1 MLLSRYVAATL
12 ALVASVVVLAVV
24 GPVGGVAIAQEAPAA
39 PPTLPGITVV
49 GDGVGQARPSTTSV
63 NLGVQVTAA
72 SPAEALA
79 QARQRSERVL
89 QRLRELGVAESD
101 LQTSGLSVNPNF
113 GPGRDP
119 TAQPTVTGYNGSANV
134 VVQVADVNRV
144 GELLTAAVDAGAN
157 LVHGL
162 SYGIRDDAAL
172 RRQALLAAIADARPK
187 AEAIAQATGLTL
199 GPVRAVVEV
208 PLGGLPG
215 LFKGGLGGG
224 ASEGIALGELSVT
237 ARVQVTFDVT
247 R

>member
-1 MLLSRYVAATL
+1 MRTRLFAAALLLL
-12 ALVASVVVLAVV
+12 ALSSSTVA
-24 GPVGGVAIAQEAPAA
+24 AQEASA

-49 GDGVGQARPSTTSV
+49 GDGVVQARPNTTSV

-79 QARQRSERVL
+79 QARQRTERVL
-89 QRLRELGVAESD
+89 QRLREMGIPEAD
-101 LQTSGLSVNPNF
+101 LQTSGLTVNPNF

-119 TAQPTVTGYNGSANV
+119 TAQPTVTGYNGSATIT
-134 VVQVADVNRV
+134 VQVADVNRV
-144 GELLTAAVDAGAN
+144 GDLLTAAVDAGAN

-172 RRQALLAAIADARPK
+172 RRQAILAAIADARPK
-187 AEAIAQATGLTL
+187 AEAVAQATGLTL

-208 PLGGLPG
+208 PLGGPPG
-215 LFKGGLGGG
+215 LFRGGLGGG
-224 ASEGIALGELSVT
+224 GGEGIAPGELSVT
-237 ARVQVTFDVT
+237 SRVHVTFDVT

>member
-1 MLLSRYVAATL
+1 MKTKLFGVALATL
-12 ALVASVVVLAVV
+12 LLTSGIAF
-24 GPVGGVAIAQEAPAA
+24 AQEAPTA
-39 PPTLPGITVV
+39 PPSQPGITVV
-49 GDGVGQARPSTTSV
+49 GDGVIQARPNATSV

-79 QARQRSERVL
+79 QARQRTERVL
-89 QRLRELGVAESD
+89 QRLRELGIAEAD

-119 TAQPTVTGYNGSANV
+119 AAQPTVTGYNGSANLT
-134 VVQVADVNRV
+134 VQVADVNRV
-144 GELLTAAVDAGAN
+144 GDVLTAAVDAGAN

-187 AEAIAQATGLTL
+187 AEAVAQATGLTL
-199 GPVRAVVEV
+199 GAVRAVVEV
-208 PLGGLPG
+208 PVGGPPG
-215 LFKGGLGGG
+215 IFRGGLGGG
-224 ASEGIALGELSVT
+224 AAEGIAPGELSVS